1 MLSIEKAKQKGQKG
15 KYRGISRQPKSVR
28 ALTLFLTVTCCLFP
42 LACRQQMSNQPKYEP
57 LEPSS
62 FFDNATSARPLVEGT
77 VPRGSLR
84 EDTLLYTGRS
94 GTESSASPGATSGQV
109 RPGPAYGGIVSGQGA
124 TLPPRLNPPMPAA
137 PLPGG
142 KIRPGYANTF
152 PFLITREVLDRG
164 EERFNIYCSPCHDRL
179 GTGNGMVVQRG
190 YRHPPSFHTE
200 RLRQAPVGYFFDVI
214 TNGFGAMPDYSAQVV
229 PSDRWAVIAHIRVLQ
244 LSQNA
249 TLGDVPPGERSK
261 LLSGGQK

>member
-1 MLSIEKAKQKGQKG
+1 MLSIEETKPKGI
-15 KYRGISRQPKSVR
+15 RVP
-28 ALTLFLTVTCCLFP
+28 TLFLTVACCLLSP
-42 LACRQQMSNQPKYEP
+42 ACRQQMSNQPKYEP

-84 EDTLLYTGRS
+84 EDALLYTGRS
-94 GTESSASPGATSGQV
+94 DVSRSGSPGAASGQIS
-109 RPGPAYGGIVSGQGA
+109 PGPNSSVELSQGN
-124 TLPPRLNPPMPAA
+124 TLPPRSNPPLPAA

-142 KIRPGYANTF
+142 KIVPGYASIF
-152 PFLITREVLDRG
+152 PFPISPEVLDRG
-164 EERFNIYCSPCHDRL
+164 EERFNIYCSPCHSRIGD
-179 GTGNGMVVQRG
+179 GNGMIVQRG

-200 RLRQAPVGYFFDVI
+200 RLRHAPVGYFFDVI

-229 PSDRWAVIAHIRVLQ
+229 PRDRWAVIAYIRALQ

-249 TLGDVPPGERSK
+249 ALGDVPPEDRSK
-261 LLSGGQK
+261 FLSGGQK

>member
-1 MLSIEKAKQKGQKG
+1 MAKQSGQKE
-15 KYRGISRQPKSVR
+15 KRRSTRQENQGIRFTS
-28 ALTLFLTVTCCLFP
+28 LFLTVACCLLP
-42 LACRQQMSNQPKYEP
+42 LACSQQMSNQPKYEP

-62 FFDNATSARPLVEGT
+62 FFDNASSARPLIEGT

-94 GTESSASPGATSGQV
+94 NVGHPSSPGAASGQLPP
-109 RPGPAYGGIVSGQGA
+109 RPNSGVEPNQGT
-124 TLPPRLNPPMPAA
+124 TLPPRSNPPEPAA

-142 KIRPGYANTF
+142 KIGPGYASTF
-152 PFLITREVLDRG
+152 PFPISPEVLDRG
-164 EERFNIYCSPCHDRL
+164 QERFNIHCSPCHDRL

-214 TNGFGAMPDYSAQVV
+214 TNGFGAMPDYSAQVL
-229 PSDRWAVIAHIRVLQ
+229 PSDRWAVIAYIRALQ

-249 TLGDVPPGERSK
+249 TLGDVPPEERGK